1 MKLLLISAFGFC
13 LSLSHLSAQEN
24 WLLKGQNNLAYPP
37 VTGTIDSLNNCPKF
51 NTFTNLNSYPDNTVK
66 LKDVSLINSD
76 NLPPFT
82 DDMDA
87 ASLIS
92 ALKANLAY
100 WTAKQDFSEIMV
112 GEDIYTAVQMR
123 ATTKKLLEI
132 FSANL
137 KSAEINDILKKDF
150 KLYRSIADDGSNNVI
165 ITGYYEAQIPVSA
178 TPTEKFKYPI
188 HLKPK
193 DLIKTSADMNMDF
206 DYGRI
211 DENENFVKHYSRE
224 EIRNGK
230 LNGQNLEIVWSAHPA
245 EIMLLQIQGS
255 GILSFGESGF
265 IKAGFN
271 GANGWPFKSV
281 QKILMECGE
290 IPAMNFSNFIS
301 YLSAQPTERELR
313 LVNLNPRYIFFRI
326 NPSNTQP
333 YGAMGKALTP
343 GRSIAVD
350 PKPIPYGLTAILKSK
365 KPVAGENGNISE
377 FKNFTRLVTT
387 QDTGSAIRGPGRVD
401 LFWGAG
407 YKAKTEA
414 SSMKAKGELYLLV
427 LK

>member
-1 MKLLLISAFGFC
+1 MQLLLISAFVFY
-13 LSLSHLSAQEN
+13 LFPPHLSAREN
-24 WLLKGQNNLAYPP
+24 WFLKDQNNFTYPSIARISEP
-37 VTGTIDSLNNCPKF
+37 LENCPKF
-51 NTFTNLNSYPDNTVK
+51 NNFNSLDSYPDTTVK
-66 LKDVSLINSD
+66 LKDVSPINSD
-76 NLPPFT
+76 NLPFVK

-87 ASLIS
+87 DSLIS
-92 ALKANLAY
+92 ALKANLSY
-100 WTAKQDFSEIMV
+100 WNAKPDSFKIVMGKDS
-112 GEDIYTAVQMR
+112 YTAIQMR
-123 ATTKKLLEI
+123 ATTKKLLDI

-137 KSAEINDILKKDF
+137 KSAEINDILKRDF
-150 KLYRSIADDGSNNVI
+150 KLYRSVADDGSNTVV

-178 TPTEKFKYPI
+178 EPTEKYKYPI

-193 DLIKTSADMNMDF
+193 DLIKTPPGTAVDF

-211 DENENFVKHYSRE
+211 DENGNFIKHYSRE

-230 LNGQNLEIVWSAHPA
+230 LDGQNLEIVWSAHPS

-281 QKILMECGE
+281 QRILMECGE
-290 IPAMNFSNFIS
+290 IPSMNFSSFIA
-301 YLSAQPTERELR
+301 YLSAQSAERELR
-313 LVNLNPRYIFFRI
+313 LVNLNPRYVFFKI
-326 NPSNTQP
+326 NPSDTQP
-333 YGAMGKALTP
+333 YGAMGQALTP

-350 PKPIPYGLTAILKSK
+350 PKPIPYGFTAILKSK
-365 KPVAGENGNISE
+365 KPIADSNGGIAE
-377 FKNFTRLVTT
+377 FKDFTRLVTT

-407 YKAKTEA
+407 DKAKTEA
-414 SSMKAKGELYLLV
+414 SSMKARGELYLLV

>member
-1 MKLLLISAFGFC
+1 MKLFLISSLGIFLC
-13 LSLSHLSAQEN
+13 LSHISAQES
-24 WLLKGQNNLAYPP
+24 WFMTGQNSFNIPSIQRTVEPLE
-37 VTGTIDSLNNCPKF
+37 NCPKF
-51 NTFTNLNSYPDNTVK
+51 RNFTNLDSYYDDRVR
-66 LKDVSLINSD
+66 LKDVSLIDSD
-76 NLPPFT
+76 NLPFF
-82 DDMDA
+82 DDDINKA
-87 ASLIS
+87 GLIS

-100 WTAKQDFSEIMV
+100 WTAKQDSFKIII
-112 GEDIYTAVQMR
+112 GRDNYTSLQMR

-132 FSANL
+132 FSRDIKNS
-137 KSAEINDILKKDF
+137 KINDILKKDF
-150 KLYRSIADDGSNNVI
+150 KLYRSVADDGSNSVV

-178 TPTEKFKYPI
+178 EPTEKYKYPI
-188 HLKPK
+188 HLKPQ
-193 DLIKTSADMNMDF
+193 DLIKTSPAMNVDF

-211 DENENFVKHYSRE
+211 DETGNIVKHYSRE

-230 LNGQNLEIVWSAHPA
+230 LDNQNLEIVWSAHPA

-255 GILSFGESGF
+255 GILSFGENDF

-281 QKILMECGE
+281 QRILMECGE
-290 IPAMNFSNFIS
+290 IPAMNFSSFIA
-301 YLSAQPTERELR
+301 YLSAQTQERELR
-313 LVNLNPRYIFFRI
+313 LVNLNPRYVFFKI
-326 NPSNTQP
+326 NPSDTQP

-365 KPVAGENGNISE
+365 KPVAGANGGITE
-377 FKNFTRLVTT
+377 FKDFTRMVTT

-407 YKAKTEA
+407 DKAKIEA